1 MEFLKRH
8 QIEDEKW
15 NQCILQS
22 PNGLIYGLTW
32 FLDELTSNWCAFVIE
47 KEDVYEAVFPVPYK
61 RKFGVKYVCP
71 PFFIQQLGLFS
82 LDYSIA
88 NENKVMSL
96 LIQKFKFIELNL
108 NYKAER
114 GEIRKNLVL
123 RLNMAYTDIQNL
135 FSKNHIRNLKKSEK
149 SGLKIIKNSSPENII
164 SLFRSDRGSNIKT
177 YSNLDYQNLLNLC
190 AIASSKNT
198 LISLGVEQDSVL
210 ICGGVFMKF
219 KNRIIF
225 LFSGNSN
232 VGKDTGS
239 LFFLLNT
246 VIKMYANSGYIL
258 DFEGSQNEGL
268 RRFYEGFGACEENYR
283 FLKINNLPKV
293 LKRIKK

>member
-96 LIQKFKFIELNL
+96 LKQKFKFIELNL

-123 RLNMAYTDIQNL
+123 RLNMAYTDIKNL
-135 FSKNHIRNLKKSEK
+135 FSTNHIRNLKKSEK

-190 AIASSKNT
+190 ATASSKNA

-232 VGKDTGS
+232 VGKDKGA

-268 RRFYEGFGACEENYR
+268 SRFYKGFGAYEENYR

>member
-1 MEFLKRH
+1 MKFLKRH

-22 PNGLIYGLTW
+22 PNGLIYGLSW
-32 FLDELTSNWCAFVIE
+32 FLDELTLNWCAFVVE
-47 KEDVYEAVFPVPYK
+47 KEDVYEAVFPVPYR
-61 RKFGVKYVCP
+61 RKFGVKYVFP

-82 LDYSIA
+82 LDYSIE
-88 NENKVMSL
+88 NENRVISF

-114 GEIRKNLVL
+114 GEVRKNLVL
-123 RLNMAYTDIQNL
+123 NLNIGYTDIQNSY
-135 FSKNHIRNLKKSEK
+135 SKNHIRNLKKSEK
-149 SGLKIIKNSSPENII
+149 SGLKIIKNSSPEDII
-164 SLFRSDRGSNIKT
+164 SLFRSDRGSNLKI
-177 YSNLDYQNLLNLC
+177 YSDLDYENLLNLC
-190 AIASSKNT
+190 EIAGNQKA
-198 LISLGVEQDSVL
+198 LMSLGVEQDSVL

-225 LFSGNSN
+225 LFSGNSK
-232 VGKDTGS
+232 VGKDTGA

-246 VIKMYANSGYIL
+246 VIKMYANSGYVL
-258 DFEGSQNEGL
+258 DFEGSENEGL
-268 RRFYEGFGACEENYR
+268 SRFYSGFGACEENYR